1 MARHLFGSV
10 ADYVVAPGD
19 SVTVGSGDSA
29 ITGYQT
35 LLVPTTVV
43 TFWTNVTGGSQYTDL
58 LDLSDT
64 PIMSVT
70 TDDTGAIPQFKGP
83 DGVTIMYADAGG
95 DRRAVYAIDLGAD
108 VAVNTTAIGSLQ
120 ATVAALSPLAGTGDW
135 ADIANKPDFADVAT
149 SGSWSDLS
157 DAPAPGMQ
165 YVIKVGGSWPTRVTT
180 ASDSARP
187 AMWVGAAPAPPYG
200 GGYSLAGDLWV
211 ATP

>member
-10 ADYVVAPGD
+10 ADYVIAPGD
-19 SVTVGSGDSA
+19 SVTVGTGDDA

-35 LLVPTTVV
+35 LLVPNTVV
-43 TFWTNVTGGSQYTDL
+43 TFYTDVTGGSPYTDL
-58 LDLSDT
+58 LDLSGAA
-64 PIMSVT
+64 IMSVT
-70 TDDTGAIPQFKGP
+70 TDVNGAIPQFQGP
-83 DGVTIMYADAGG
+83 DGVTVMYADAGG

-108 VAVNTTAIGSLQ
+108 LAVNTTAIGALQ
-120 ATVAALSPLAGTGDW
+120 ATVAGLSPLASTGDW
-135 ADIANKPDFADVAT
+135 ADISNKPDFADVAT
-149 SGSWSDLS
+149 SGSWTDLN

-180 ASDSARP
+180 APDAARP

-200 GGYSLAGDLWV
+200 GGYSLDNDLWV